1 MQTQPVERWTPQ
13 RRRALTRDTLIT
25 SAAAVFARRG
35 FEGASLEEIA
45 DAAGFTRGAIYKN
58 FGGKEDLFFAVA
70 DRDFADRLRALSE
83 RLEHQQEFG
92 PADLAALWRET
103 VIGSTDDLALHM
115 EVRLYALRNPAVKAR
130 LAEHQRTTRG
140 MLAAF
145 ITEQTDAV
153 GFELTIPAATFAGLL
168 DAATWGIAESCAI
181 DEGDTPLLDEF
192 FALVVPAA
200 CTERPLDDPSTRPRP
215 PATG

>member
-1 MQTQPVERWTPQ
+1 MQAQPVERWTPE
-13 RRRALTRDTLIT
+13 RRRALTRDTLVS

-35 FEGASLEEIA
+35 YEGASLEEIA

-70 DRDFADRLRALSE
+70 DRDFTERLRTLSE
-83 RLEHQQEFG
+83 RLAHQHEFG

-115 EVRLYALRNPAVKAR
+115 EVRLYALRKPAVKAR
-130 LAEHQRTTRG
+130 LAEHQRTTRTT
-140 MLAAF
+140 LAAF

-153 GFELTIPAATFAGLL
+153 GFDLTIPATTFAGLL

-181 DEGDTPLLDEF
+181 DEGDTALLDEF

-200 CTERPLDDPSTRPRP
+200 CTERPVRSSS
-215 PATG
+215 